1 MTTVKLENL
10 GKGEKKIG
18 VNNKMRLSIPHPS
31 LPIAHTVTFWS
42 VITVDFKEK
51 DIPLETAV
59 ELLTQ
64 LKERESEKGK
74 FLVWQP

>member
-10 GKGEKKIG
+10 GKGETEKGI
-18 VNNKMRLSIPHPS
+18 NNKLRLSIPHPS

-42 VITVDFKEK
+42 VLTVDFKEK
-51 DIPLETAV
+51 DIPLDAAV
-59 ELLTQ
+59 ELLGQ
-64 LKERESEKGK
+64 LKERESKKGK